1 MKLSLKASVLFTR
14 LQIRRKREKLNVR
27 NHVTEISWARTGL
40 LFCSRTE
47 LCSYIKAAVEW
58 CHLASLL
65 SFTLQ
70 GLIYHLRNTCK
81 KYFLCCMLMYGK
93 SPLGFISKVFCV
105 CKYAI
110 YCYTNII
117 YFSRFFSCS
126 AQEEE
131 TFVVPSWIL
140 LCIYLSVNSLNLQL
154 LLEREIGLLGKR

>member
-27 NHVTEISWARTGL
+27 NHIIEISWARTSL

-81 KYFLCCMLMYGK
+81 NTSSAVRLCMGK
-93 SPLGFISKVFCV
+93 VLWDLLVRFFVSVSMQYIATQILFTFQCFSAVLHRRRKHLLFHPESCCVFISVSIVWIC
-105 CKYAI
+105 
-110 YCYTNII
+110 
-117 YFSRFFSCS
+117 SC
-126 AQEEE
+126 
-131 TFVVPSWIL
+131 F
-140 LCIYLSVNSLNLQL
+140 
-154 LLEREIGLLGKR
+154 